1 MTRMTRLIHFGSQSF
16 AIEKNTLTH
25 LLVVTEISGFINDL
39 LQMTSIQ
46 SIKKSQTA
54 TRKKSSVHTGHSFDV
69 KAKVGMCNRIH

>member
-1 MTRMTRLIHFGSQSF
+1 MTNMIGLIHFGPQSF

-25 LLVVTEISGFINDL
+25 LLFVTEISGFINDL
-39 LQMTSIQ
+39 LQMRSIQ
-46 SIKKSQTA
+46 SSKKSHIA